1 MLLKLWSSWFL
12 MKVNLFLSQI
22 AKSDKCIN
30 LFCLDFLTLE
40 FSFVVSFSIA
50 DAKRF
55 HCYLYLG
62 NILLTINFIAFDFII
77 LSDLNSNLIIS
88 LKFYLLEIF

>member
-12 MKVNLFLSQI
+12 MKVNVFLSQI

-30 LFCLDFLTLE
+30 LFCLDYLTLE

-55 HCYLYLG
+55 H
-62 NILLTINFIAFDFII
+62 
-77 LSDLNSNLIIS
+77 
-88 LKFYLLEIF
+88 